1 VSKLAALFAV
11 ASTAALGLSLAAGA
25 AGTAVTITKFAAHT
39 GYAQKHTWAITKTA
53 QPSSVTLPGDGVSTA
68 QISYAVT
75 VSSTGSVNTG
85 FVDHDSIGFS
95 NPGGETVT
103 GVSAVVSQDSQTF
116 PATISQCPLPTTGS
130 LICHYDVNLLSDDP
144 FSVTAKVTT
153 TIGSVSQTVTVPNFY
168 ANLDPSPF
176 TPAQIDTCVSV
187 SDTNPGGP
195 QNQLVCLNTPP
206 PVTFN
211 YKATVGPYSST
222 QCGSFNV
229 SNTATFTTNDTGSTG
244 SATANV
250 AVSVPC
256 QPVCTYTKGFYK
268 NHLSAVQSLYGS
280 GLPGTSLSLAQVEAI
295 LTASPSQLSPGSGGA
310 LNLAQQALT
319 ALLNEAKGAA
329 ASSTVNNAIS
339 AALSSLSYTFT
350 SGKLTAISSSSS
362 NVGGLT
368 NTIDGFNQANDC
380 SS

>member
-1 VSKLAALFAV
+1 V
-11 ASTAALGLSLAAGA
+11 ASVAVLVLSLSAGA
-25 AGTAVTITKFAAHT
+25 TTAVTITKFAAHT
-39 GYAQKHTWAITKTA
+39 GYAQKYTWAITKTA
-53 QPSSVTLPGDGVSTA
+53 QPSSVTLPGDGVTTA

-75 VSSTGSVNTG
+75 ISNTGSVNTD

-103 GVSAVVSQDSQTF
+103 AVSASVTQDSQTF

-144 FSVTAKVTT
+144 FSVTATITT
-153 TIGSVSQTVTVPNFY
+153 SGGSVSQTISVPNLY

-176 TPAQIDTCVSV
+176 TPAQLDTCVSV
-187 SDTNPGGP
+187 TDTNPGGP

-211 YKATVGPYSST
+211 YKATIGPYSSA

-229 SNTATFTTNDTGSTG
+229 PNTAGFTTNDTGSTG

-250 AVSVPC
+250 SVTVQCPSP
-256 QPVCTYTKGFYK
+256 PVCTYTKGFYK
-268 NHLSAVQSLYGS
+268 NHLSTVQTLFGS

-319 ALLNEAKGAA
+319 GLLNEAKGAS
-329 ASSTVNNAIS
+329 ASSAVQSAIS
-339 AALSSLSYTFT
+339 TALASLSYTF
-350 SGKLTAISSSSS
+350 SGGKLTAISSNSN

-368 NTIDGFNQANDC
+368 NTIDGFNSANDC
-380 SS
+380 T